1 MLRNVAYHPKP
12 REDTKGKSL
21 KGVPKAHPLRVK
33 GPKLGDLLV
42 DPSGGAGMSTRFR
55 AEVC

>member
-1 MLRNVAYHPKP
+1 MLRNVAYHPNS
-12 REDTKGKSL
+12 REDTTGRSL
-21 KGVPKAHPLRVK
+21 RGVPIVHPLGVR